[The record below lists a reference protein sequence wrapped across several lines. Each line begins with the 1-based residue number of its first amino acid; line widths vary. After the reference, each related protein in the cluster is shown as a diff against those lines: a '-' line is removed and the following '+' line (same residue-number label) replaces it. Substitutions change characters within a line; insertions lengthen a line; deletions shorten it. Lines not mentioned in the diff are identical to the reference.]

1 MNNCLN
7 EEHTTISV
15 GVDVSKAQLDVKDNP
30 NRSQYPNT
38 PEGFRRLYRI
48 LKNNPLKFVCLE
60 ATGGYEKPLVKWL
73 QERNIPVAV
82 VNPRQIRDF
91 ARAAGQL
98 AKTDAIDAHIIARYG
113 QVMQPRLTPP
123 VSKTQEK
130 LKELIVRRRQLV
142 DMQKQEKNRLSLNPS
157 ADVKRMVQQTLRLF
171 QKQMEVI
178 TQSIRTLLQSD
189 DALKSIVDRLQSV
202 PGVGLTTAATLAA
215 ELPELGRLNRR
226 EIARLA
232 GVAPINRDSGTLRGK
247 RMTGGGRKTI
257 RTALFM
263 ATLAATKHNPTI
275 RAFYQRLVT
284 NGKAKMTALIAA
296 MRKLLCILNVISKPL
311 SPVKNT

>member
-1 MNNCLN
+1 MKNSLT
-7 EEHTTISV
+7 EQHTTISI
-15 GVDVSKAQLDVKDNP
+15 GVDVSKAQLDVDHHT
-30 NRSQYPNT
+30 NRSQFPNT
-38 PEGFRRLYRI
+38 PAGFRRLYRI
-48 LKNNPLKFVCLE
+48 LKTVPLKLVCLE

-73 QERNIPVAV
+73 QKRNVPVAV

-98 AKTDAIDAHIIARYG
+98 AKTDAIDARIIARYG

-123 VSKTQEK
+123 ASKIQEK

-142 DMQKQEKNRLSLNPS
+142 DMQKQEKNRLALIPS
-157 ADVKRMVQQTLRLF
+157 AEMNRMVQQTLRLF
-171 QKQMEVI
+171 QKQMKTI
-178 TQSIRTLLQSD
+178 MKSIRTLMKSD
-189 DALKSIVDRLQSV
+189 DDLKSIVDRLQSV

-215 ELPELGRLNRR
+215 ELPELGRINRR
-226 EIARLA
+226 EIARLV

-247 RMTGGGRKTI
+247 RMTGGGRKTV

-263 ATLAATKHNPTI
+263 ATLVATKHNPTI
-275 RAFYQRLVT
+275 RTFYQRLVA

-296 MRKLLCILNVISKPL
+296 MRKLLCILNVIAKPL
-311 SPVKNT
+311 SPEKTT